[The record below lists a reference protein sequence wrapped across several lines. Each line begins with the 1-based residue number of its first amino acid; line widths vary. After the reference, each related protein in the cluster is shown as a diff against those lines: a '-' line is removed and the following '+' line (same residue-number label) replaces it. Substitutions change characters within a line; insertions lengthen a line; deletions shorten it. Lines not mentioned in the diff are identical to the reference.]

1 MRPRRVFASTLIALA
16 ISGGLSIWL
25 GQDTSVS
32 ALGWL
37 LLAAIAGIVATGRFG
52 RRVIAVIVA
61 LSSLALVM
69 TGWSAT
75 WTGLALVAAAA
86 LGAFAAVMTW
96 VGGADWPGLSRR
108 YARGADRPADPW
120 SELDAGRD
128 PTT

>member
-1 MRPRRVFASTLIALA
+1 MRSRRVFAWTLIALA
-16 ISGGLSIWL
+16 ISGGLSIWV
-25 GQDTSVS
+25 GQDASVS

-52 RRVIAVIVA
+52 RRVIAVIIAISSVA
-61 LSSLALVM
+61 VVI
-69 TGWSAT
+69 TGWSST
-75 WTGLALVAAAA
+75 WTGLALVVAAAF
-86 LGAFAAVMTW
+86 GAFAAVATW